1 MGVQDRSQPWADEA
15 ESDWETAKILMDA
28 GRYNACV
35 FYCQQ
40 AAEKAIK
47 SLLLQLH
54 QAPWGHSTWNLYV
67 DASQV
72 TGDQD
77 PAVEQATKGLDLH
90 YAPTRYPDALP
101 SSSPSQFYDKAKAT
115 EAMGWTRKVLE
126 YVERC
131 R

>member
-1 MGVQDRSQPWADEA
+1 
-15 ESDWETAKILMDA
+15 MDA

-35 FYCQQ
+35 LYCQQ

-72 TGDQD
+72 TGDHD
-77 PAVEQATKGLDLH
+77 PEVEQATKGLDLH

-115 EAMGWTRKVLE
+115 EAMGWTIKVLE